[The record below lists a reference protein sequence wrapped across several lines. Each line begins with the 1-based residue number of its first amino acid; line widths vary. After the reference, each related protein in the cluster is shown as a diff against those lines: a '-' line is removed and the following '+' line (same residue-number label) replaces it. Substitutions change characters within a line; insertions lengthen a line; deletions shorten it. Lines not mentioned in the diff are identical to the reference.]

1 MEVKKMDNE
10 IIKIITSPTESD
22 LINEIL
28 YK

>member
-10 IIKIITSPTESD
+10 IIKIIISPTESD

>member
-10 IIKIITSPTESD
+10 IIKIIIKPTESD
-22 LINEIL
+22 QINEIL

>member
-10 IIKIITSPTESD
+10 IIKIIIRPTEAD
-22 LINEIL
+22 QINEIL